1 MYILWRMTAEELR
14 SVSREITSFWSNQEE
29 LGRKFL
35 DSLPDVLNRSLEEKK
50 FMQKLS
56 GMYEDLLFKKR
67 RLSELYQTQKFDFN
81 NSFKT
86 EQERTEFHHN
96 AVGFDIQNKN
106 QDAWIKDL
114 FNIKKGDI
122 IEKEKKEKEQ
132 S

>member
-1 MYILWRMTAEELR
+1 MANSKVKSKEKYILWRMTAEELR
-14 SVSREITSFWSNQEE
+14 SVSRELKGFWNNQEE

-67 RLSELYQTQKFDFN
+67 RLSELYQTQKFDFD

-86 EQERTEFHHN
+86 EKERTEFHHN

-106 QDAWIKDL
+106 QDAWI
-114 FNIKKGDI
+114 IEEEDI
-122 IEKEKKEKEQ
+122 

>member
-1 MYILWRMTAEELR
+1 MTAKNSKSEELYILWRMTAEELR

-56 GMYEDLLFKKR
+56 GMYEDLLFK
-67 RLSELYQTQKFDFN
+67 FDFN

-96 AVGFDIQNKN
+96 AE
-106 QDAWIKDL
+106 WIV
-114 FNIKKGDI
+114 KKGDI

>member
-1 MYILWRMTAEELR
+1 
-14 SVSREITSFWSNQEE
+14 
-29 LGRKFL
+29 
-35 DSLPDVLNRSLEEKK
+35 
-50 FMQKLS
+50 MQKLS

-86 EQERTEFHHN
+86 EQERIEFHHN

>member
-1 MYILWRMTAEELR
+1 MANSKNKSKEMYILWRMTAEELR
-14 SVSREITSFWSNQEE
+14 SVSRELKGFWNNQEE

-67 RLSELYQTQKFDFN
+67 RLSELYQTQKFDFD

-86 EQERTEFHHN
+86 EKERTEFHHN

-106 QDAWIKDL
+106 QDAWI
-114 FNIKKGDI
+114 IEEEDI
-122 IEKEKKEKEQ
+122 